1 METFGTSHLQLGDIV
16 KIRYNLPDGDML
28 IDPNK
33 KFVISEIFYS
43 RSVSDVR
50 NRIGV
55 IEV

>member
-16 KIRYNLPDGDML
+16 KIRYNLPDGDIL